1 MRRLQI
7 VAVVPGIVGDM
18 PGFVLGNTAIIITAV
33 GFLVLSELITASA
46 PSGRAITFIAVV

>member
-1 MRRLQI
+1 MRRIQI

-33 GFLVLSELITASA
+33 GFLVLSKLIAASA
-46 PSGRAITFIAVV
+46 PSGRAVPFIAVV